1 MSPLSRR
8 EFFVA
13 RDRRGRRRAGGCLRA
28 GSTTSVITSRRTHR
42 HHPSPADTKSILI
55 VGAGVAGLAAARSL
69 TDAGWPVRVI
79 EARDRIG
86 GRVYTDR
93 DWGVPIEMGASWIHG
108 TANDPMMELAR
119 NAGRSSSRP
128 TTRDG
133 RSSRWIPNCGR

>member
-8 EFFVA
+8 AF
-13 RDRRGRRRAGGCLRA
+13 LRA
-28 GSTTSVITSRRTHR
+28 TSGAVGGGLTVACGSGQPKATPSPRPPS
-42 HHPSPADTKSILI
+42 SPADTKSVLV

-86 GRVYTDR
+86 GRVYTTR

-108 TANDPMMELAR
+108 TGNDPIMELAR
-119 NAGRSSSRP
+119 NAGAQLVATDYEGWAKLAVDP
-128 TTRDG
+128 
-133 RSSRWIPNCGR
+133 